1 MSQRLNRSLLSR
13 SLLAALAVLCLTQCG
28 RPGASMPARPPVLLA
43 IFAHPDD
50 EASVGPVL
58 AKYASEGVRVY
69 LAVATDGS
77 LGVTEHAGLTAGA
90 AIADARA
97 GELRC
102 AAERLGLQPPI
113 VFRLQDQLKMAEG
126 LQPHIE
132 QINQL
137 RTRVRQLFEQL
148 QPDAVI
154 TWPTSGWTGH
164 PDHRLV
170 SAVVTEVFQSRPWVL
185 PRRLYY
191 PAAPIGRLPPSHPLS
206 AASVDARWLAAGVA
220 VSAAH
225 YATAK
230 QAWLCH
236 QSQYTPAIIE
246 QLHQSLVATQRG
258 TAQFMA
264 MPQPRGKLTSLLP
277 RE

>member
-1 MSQRLNRSLLSR
+1 MPHWLNR

-28 RPGASMPARPPVLLA
+28 RPVPKQSRPPVLLA

-58 AKYASEGVRVY
+58 AKYAAAGVRVY

-77 LGVTEHAGLTAGA
+77 LGVTEHAGLAAGA

-97 GELRC
+97 GELEC
-102 AAERLGLQPPI
+102 AAKRLGLQSPI
-113 VFRLQDQLKMAEG
+113 VLQLEDQLKMAAG

-132 QINQL
+132 QINTL
-137 RTRVRQLFEQL
+137 RARVRVLFEQL

-154 TWPTSGWTGH
+154 TWPASGWTGH

-170 SAVVTEVFQSRPWVL
+170 SSVVTEVFQSRPWVR
-185 PRRLYY
+185 PARLYY
-191 PAAPIGRLPPSHPLS
+191 PAAPLGRLPPSHPLN
-206 AASVDARWLAAGVA
+206 AASVDARWLAADVA
-220 VSAAH
+220 VSSAN
-225 YATAK
+225 YEQAK

-236 QSQYTPAIIE
+236 RSQYTPAMIE
-246 QLHQSLVATQRG
+246 QLHRSLVATQGG

-264 MPQPRGKLTSLLP
+264 LPQPRGKVTSLLP
-277 RE
+277 QRD